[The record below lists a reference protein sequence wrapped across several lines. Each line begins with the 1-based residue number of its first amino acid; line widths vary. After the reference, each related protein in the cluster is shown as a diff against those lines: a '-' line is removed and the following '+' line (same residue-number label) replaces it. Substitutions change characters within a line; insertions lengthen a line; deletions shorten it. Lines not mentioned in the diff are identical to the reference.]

1 MVGHRGI
8 EPRNTCVS
16 GRPLRPAGSWP
27 AEGGGVDPLGVTL
40 RGLSRPGAAPAAH
53 LSGAESGGPGPHR
66 LATASRFRNGARHP
80 AGSLSM
86 AEDGVLETH
95 PRRATRFP
103 GGDRTLAASSSMA
116 ESGELESHGVTRALV
131 SSEARPP
138 WPVHSPCPT
147 RDSNSEPLPSE
158 GSASTKLG

>member
-16 GRPLRPAGSWP
+16 GRSLRPAGSWP
-27 AEGGGVDPLGVTL
+27 AEGGGVDPPGVTL

-53 LSGAESGGPGPHR
+53 LPG
-66 LATASRFRNGARHP
+66 
-80 AGSLSM
+80 
-86 AEDGVLETH
+86 
-95 PRRATRFP
+95 
-103 GGDRTLAASSSMA
+103 A

-147 RDSNSEPLPSE
+147 RDSNSEPLPSG

>member
-27 AEGGGVDPLGVTL
+27 AEGGGVDPPGVTL

-53 LSGAESGGPGPHR
+53 LPGAESGGPDPHR

-86 AEDGVLETH
+86 AEDGELESQSLAT
-95 PRRATRFP
+95 PTRFP
-103 GGDRTLAASSSMA
+103 DGDHHLM
-116 ESGELESHGVTRALV
+116 V
-131 SSEARPP
+131 SSPMGGE
-138 WPVHSPCPT
+138 
-147 RDSNSEPLPSE
+147 
-158 GSASTKLG
+158 